1 MNGKGILYY
10 NKDFPA
16 YDGEWC
22 DDQFHGYG
30 ILYNENPQQLD
41 YEYDFRDMNEV
52 EDYWIKYE
60 GIAFIIQVNLPWT
73 IKQAKENCI

>member
-30 ILYNENPQQLD
+30 ILYNENPQ
-41 YEYDFRDMNEV
+41 
-52 EDYWIKYE
+52 
-60 GIAFIIQVNLPWT
+60 
-73 IKQAKENCI
+73 